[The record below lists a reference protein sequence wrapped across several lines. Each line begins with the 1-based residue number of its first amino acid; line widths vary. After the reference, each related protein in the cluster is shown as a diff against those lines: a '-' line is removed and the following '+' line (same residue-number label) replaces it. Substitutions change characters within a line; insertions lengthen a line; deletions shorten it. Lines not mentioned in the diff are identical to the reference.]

1 MSLADLNQPE
11 PSRGQVF
18 LKQSAN
24 IYTMLLIL
32 SFLAVAI
39 GCLFMFLE
47 MKSYDLH
54 VTVPPDAKAPQA
66 QFAPAHARPL
76 ADARMPELIGVHP
89 LHLRLSAFS

>member
-66 QFAPAHARPL
+66 QVAPPHTQSL
-76 ADARMPELIGVHP
+76 AEASVPELNCVHQ
-89 LHLRLSAFS
+89 RLSAFS

>member
-54 VTVPPDAKAPQA
+54 VTVPPDAKALRPYYEDLVA
-66 QFAPAHARPL
+66 KYLPATL
-76 ADARMPELIGVHP
+76 K
-89 LHLRLSAFS
+89 F

>member
-11 PSRGQVF
+11 LSRSQVF

-39 GCLFMFLE
+39 GYARVQRLKTE
-47 MKSYDLH
+47 MTEGRRSRLVKLGF
-54 VTVPPDAKAPQA
+54 TPDAA
-66 QFAPAHARPL
+66 L
-76 ADARMPELIGVHP
+76 A
-89 LHLRLSAFS
+89 LSERHTRNFM

>member
-39 GCLFMFLE
+39 GCFFMFLE

-66 QFAPAHARPL
+66 FVSPPVQQTFAQAEQNFA
-76 ADARMPELIGVHP
+76 AQDAQIWI
-89 LHLRLSAFS
+89 

>member
-32 SFLAVAI
+32 SFLAVA
-39 GCLFMFLE
+39 GTALACVRGDWFPAAPDCHVMHCLPVRRNVE
-47 MKSYDLH
+47 NISN
-54 VTVPPDAKAPQA
+54 
-66 QFAPAHARPL
+66 
-76 ADARMPELIGVHP
+76 G
-89 LHLRLSAFS
+89 